1 MRVYFFLLAGLI
13 AALCWSAADMLLV
26 GFIQEPQRY
35 PEFIRLFGE
44 EADLATL
51 MLPADFQRLLW
62 GVLPATFTVV
72 LYLAASFGVY
82 RLHNVQN
89 AAARWSLALLFAGY
103 ALSPVAHAGFY
114 YLGVAAHALRDSPHA
129 AHAVL
134 AAHWQ
139 QLYTMLLLHWLPAVL
154 LLAAGWL
161 LFAVQTLR
169 GRTRLPSWIAV
180 LNPVPVALALAG
192 LCSLFPKVQIAALI
206 GGAALNLAQA
216 VFFGTAL
223 CWVRLPERKI

>member
-1 MRVYFFLLAGLI
+1 MRVHFFLLAGLV
-13 AALCWSAADMLLV
+13 AALCGTAADMLLV
-26 GFIQEPQRY
+26 GFIQAPQRY

-51 MLPADFQRLLW
+51 MLPADAQSLLW
-62 GVLPATFTVV
+62 GVLPATFTAV

-82 RLHNVQN
+82 RLHDVQN
-89 AAARWSLALLFAGY
+89 AAARWSLALLLAGY
-103 ALSPVAHAGFY
+103 ALSPLAHAGFY

-134 AAHWQ
+134 AAHWR
-139 QLYTMLLLHWLPAVL
+139 QLHAMLLHWLPAVL

-169 GRTRLPSWIAV
+169 GRTRLPSWLRFLTLCRWHWRWPGYAV
-180 LNPVPVALALAG
+180 
-192 LCSLFPKVQIAALI
+192 CFRK
-206 GGAALNLAQA
+206 
-216 VFFGTAL
+216 
-223 CWVRLPERKI
+223 CRLRL